1 MEGRLRIF
9 LLRALALALVMTTA
23 SGCSLFRGP
32 AEEAAPDAGTREP
45 VIEPEVA
52 RREVAPP
59 KIDTENFEVGAF
71 IGFMSVED
79 FETNAVYGVRGA
91 YHITEG
97 LFVEATYGQSDAG
110 TTSFERLSGGAPLL
124 TDDDR
129 TFKYYALS
137 LGYNLLPGEVFIGRN
152 RAFNSAL
159 YVLLGAGNTTFGGED
174 LFTWSLG
181 AGYRMLLTD
190 AIALHVDV
198 KDHVFDTDLLGDD
211 KTAHNIEFHLGATWF
226 F

>member
-9 LLRALALALVMTTA
+9 LLRPLALAVLVTTA

-32 AEEAAPDAGTREP
+32 AEAPATDTGTREP

-52 RREVAPP
+52 RRDVAPP
-59 KIDTENFEVGAF
+59 KIDTENFEIGAF
-71 IGFMSVED
+71 VGFMSVED

-97 LFVEATYGQSDAG
+97 LFVEATYGESDAG

-129 TFKYYALS
+129 TFKYYDLS

-159 YVLLGAGNTTFGGED
+159 YVLLGAGNTSFGGED
-174 LFTWSLG
+174 LFTWTLG

-190 AIALHVDV
+190 SIALHVDV